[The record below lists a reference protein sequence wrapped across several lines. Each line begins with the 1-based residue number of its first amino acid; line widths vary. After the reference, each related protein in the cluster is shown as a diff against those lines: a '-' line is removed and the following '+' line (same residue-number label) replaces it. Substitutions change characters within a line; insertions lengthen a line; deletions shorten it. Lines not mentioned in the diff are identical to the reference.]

1 MIKIVVYLI
10 IAVTIAIIAARV
22 IFRLPDISQRL
33 PQAALPADPAAL
45 LPARAAEQMAAHPGL
60 SGVVPLVSGHDAFA
74 SRLALARM
82 AERSI
87 DAQYYIWHND
97 TSGQILLKT
106 LYDAAQRGVRVRLLL
121 DDNGVAMDETLAALN
136 AQKNVEIRLFNP
148 STVRTPKLAG
158 YAFDFMRM
166 NRRMHN
172 KSYIVDGAVAIIGGR
187 NIGDEYF
194 QVGDENYFLDLD
206 VLSVGSVVAETADVF
221 DRYWNS
227 ASVFGVEQIIRGQG
241 NLSAFL
247 TQAAATETSERARK
261 LAVQLE
267 TSAVQL
273 ETSAV
278 RFRDGAVQP
287 EFTQVE
293 LVADDP
299 AKGLGKASR
308 DRLMVTQL
316 GKIIGGVSR
325 QLDLVSAYFVPGR
338 EGATFFESLAKQG
351 KSIRVLTNAMNTT
364 DVLVVHAG
372 YAKYRRE
379 LLQAGVELFELKLRA
394 GQPTGRK
401 ELKPLG
407 LSGAALH
414 AKTFAIDDKRVFIG
428 SFNFDPRSAHLN
440 CEMGFLIDSPSLA
453 ADTRQLFDGPLEYA
467 AYRPVLTPEGKMV
480 WKEAFEDGHTEVHQ
494 QEPGAGWVKRIVL
507 TVAGWLPIEWML

>member
-10 IAVTIAIIAARV
+10 LAVTVAIIAARV
-22 IFRLPDISQRL
+22 LFRLPDISQRL

-136 AQKNVEIRLFNP
+136 AQENVEIRLFNP

-206 VLSVGSVVAETADVF
+206 VLSVGNVVAETAEVF

-227 ASVFGVEQIIRGQG
+227 ASVFGVEQIIRGKG

-247 TQAAATETSERARK
+247 TQASATESSDRARK
-261 LAVQLE
+261 L
-267 TSAVQL
+267 AVQL

-316 GKIIGGVSR
+316 SKIIGGVNQ
-325 QLDLVSAYFVPGR
+325 QLELVSAYFVPGR
-338 EGATFFESLAKQG
+338 EGASFFESLAKQG

-440 CEMGFLIDSPSLA
+440 CEMGFLIDSPTLA

-467 AYRPVLTPEGKMV
+467 AYRPTLTPKGKMV
-480 WKEAFEDGHTEVHQ
+480 WNEAFEDGHTEVHQ
-494 QEPGAGWVKRIVL
+494 QEPCAGWVKRIVL